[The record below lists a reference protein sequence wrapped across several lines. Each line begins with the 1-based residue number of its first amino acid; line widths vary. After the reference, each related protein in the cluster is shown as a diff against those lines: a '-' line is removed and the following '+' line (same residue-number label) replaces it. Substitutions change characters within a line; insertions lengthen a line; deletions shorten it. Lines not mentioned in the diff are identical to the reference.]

1 MELSDVADLEPVIE
15 VSLQRLIPLSEYNKH
30 RSNAVEG
37 DNSCLKNVP
46 YLKMGR
52 LLAPHAQLENLSLVP
67 SRNLQLVSVSRP
79 IPISRY

>member
-1 MELSDVADLEPVIE
+1 MKLRPSYSSITMKLSDVADLEPVNE

-46 YLKMGR
+46 YLKMGL
-52 LLAPHAQLENLSLVP
+52 LLAPPMHS
-67 SRNLQLVSVSRP
+67 SRTGH
-79 IPISRY
+79 